1 MSPTYLVIA
10 FGFLALAAI
19 WGIGHNIISGTASS
33 RGWTC
38 TIDDNP
44 VGFCLIVS
52 GKSACLGFFIVE
64 ILHGVGW
71 AGDPIANIKHALL
84 FLS

>member
-1 MSPTYLVIA
+1 MPPAVNAAVFLVL
-10 FGFLALAAI
+10 GLAAI
-19 WGIGHNIISGTASS
+19 WGIGRNIRTGTASN

-52 GKSACLGFFIVE
+52 MKGAIAGFAIAE
-64 ILHGVGW
+64 ILYGLGLT
-71 AGDPIANIKHALL
+71 GDPIAQLRHALP
-84 FLS
+84 FLG